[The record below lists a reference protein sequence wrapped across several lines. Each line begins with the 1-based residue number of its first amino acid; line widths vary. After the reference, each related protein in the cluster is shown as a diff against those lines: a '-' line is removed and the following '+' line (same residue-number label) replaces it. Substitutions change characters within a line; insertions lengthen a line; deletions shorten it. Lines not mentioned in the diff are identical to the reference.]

1 MEPAAE
7 NDEYRL
13 PEKWTRRRQEKRS
26 LDDVAVYL
34 SEKKRRKKFQQQASS
49 QESTAFTV
57 QEQTLQASMPLLQEL
72 TAFPCK
78 NKLCKPPRRNGLPS
92 PCKNK
97 LCNNSSSLT
106 KPGHQKLLSSNPRK
120 KRFWICQQLCI
131 QKMPPKN
138 LFSCFPKDETRKNL
152 WVKAIRRANW
162 EPSKFSRLCSKHFP
176 EDMIDRTSLSC
187 VVKLR
192 KLPTRAVFEP
202 AQSRLEVHPAANE
215 VEKVLTEV
223 TDNSS
228 ESPTKAI
235 YKRQVVELG
244 NIIEKKNKKLKV
256 LQQKVRRYEKK
267 IQNLSELLEHLKKKN
282 FLDDDALHVLSAVT
296 TVNKEFISRQL
307 ANVTKLPLPQSYSP
321 ELRSFALTLNFYSPR
336 AYDCTFNFWFVSSS
350 S

>member
-1 MEPAAE
+1 
-7 NDEYRL
+7 
-13 PEKWTRRRQEKRS
+13 
-26 LDDVAVYL
+26 
-34 SEKKRRKKFQQQASS
+34 
-49 QESTAFTV
+49 
-57 QEQTLQASMPLLQEL
+57 
-72 TAFPCK
+72 
-78 NKLCKPPRRNGLPS
+78 
-92 PCKNK
+92 
-97 LCNNSSSLT
+97 
-106 KPGHQKLLSSNPRK
+106 
-120 KRFWICQQLCI
+120 
-131 QKMPPKN
+131 
-138 LFSCFPKDETRKNL
+138 
-152 WVKAIRRANW
+152 
-162 EPSKFSRLCSKHFP
+162 
-176 EDMIDRTSLSC
+176 MIDRTSLSC
-187 VVKLR
+187 VRLRENAVPSIFDFPSHLQKVVKLR

-202 AQSRLEVHPAANE
+202 AQSRLEVQPAANE

-282 FLDDDALHVLSAVT
+282 FLDDDALHVLSTVT

-336 AYDCTFNFWFVSSS
+336 AYDYVRSTFGLSLPHPKTLSRWYQHIEAAPGLTRVN
-350 S
+350 